1 MSDHRWRQRF
11 VGWLH
16 EHRWELL
23 AGLGLS
29 LLVATLHLWVT
40 TQHPLDRVIWSD
52 LRGSYLDPLGG
63 EADPHLDRLLSL
75 EALRTTPGGPIA
87 RLGAALEA
95 GDRAYPP
102 MSPVSAALWNL
113 LVGQGVVATL
123 LLNLAW
129 LGLLL
134 AALHG
139 MARAVGGARAGWLAT
154 LLALA
159 CPVILGP
166 SRHLHHDLPM
176 LALLACTG
184 WLLLRCVTSAKPGWA
199 LGAALTGGLALL
211 CKWEASAGLLAI
223 GAGGLLLALLSPGR
237 RRTLPA
243 LAGSLVGGL
252 LLAWLYQALV
262 PSHSLTTRPELAF
275 LVDPTELGRSLRLLE
290 PGPSPL
296 DGPPPRP
303 EYSGLGSLVY
313 RCLFYVEAVP
323 AAAVGVLA
331 TIPLLLG
338 LACAA
343 HRSTR
348 RFLAFGLGWGLA
360 AFVIIAVTVDAFC
373 DDRFVHYFLLP
384 WLVLAG
390 AGLARLPWPRLVL
403 GAVGLICA
411 VQAWDMSFAAS
422 PLPATPFMW
431 MERPSV
437 YYPDYRA
444 IALRPGA
451 PFGHTSWIR
460 PEDRVPAPRD
470 AVRGALEDLAAL
482 EPTAVVLSP
491 GCTRLCTAS
500 NLWVMEELLGGGIT
514 GVPMGLDAGLPHRIG
529 TPQARCGDAQRS
541 GVLERV
547 MVPGAVFVMDE
558 AQLGT
563 PPSLAG
569 VDWEQETCGL
579 RQALGQGAQPRILG
593 QRAVSGGT
601 TLYWVGWRA
610 AEAQP

>member
-1 MSDHRWRQRF
+1 MRVPGWRP
-11 VGWLH
+11 WLR

-23 AGLGLS
+23 AALVLGI
-29 LLVATLHLWVT
+29 VVGALHLWVT
-40 TQHPLDRVIWSD
+40 AQHPLDRVIWSD
-52 LRGSYLDPLGG
+52 QQGAYLDPLGG
-63 EADPHLDRLLSL
+63 EADAHLDRLLSL
-75 EALRTTPGGPIA
+75 EALRDTPGGPIA
-87 RLGAALEA
+87 RLAAALEA

-102 MSPVSAALWNL
+102 LSPVTAALWNL
-113 LVGQGVVATL
+113 VVGPGLVATL
-123 LLNLAW
+123 FLNLAW
-129 LGLLL
+129 LGLLV

-139 MARAVGGARAGWLAT
+139 MARTVGGARAGWLAT

-176 LALLACTG
+176 LALLAGTG
-184 WLLLRCVTSAKPGWA
+184 WLLLRMVFTARPAWA
-199 LGAALTGGLALL
+199 LGAVLTGGLALL
-211 CKWEASAGLLAI
+211 CKWEASAALLALGVGVGLLA
-223 GAGGLLLALLSPGR
+223 LVSPGR

-243 LAGSLVGGL
+243 LAGAMVGCI

-275 LVDPTELGRSLRLLE
+275 LMDPSDLGRSLKLLE

-303 EYSGLGSLVY
+303 EYSGLGALLY
-313 RCLFYVEAVP
+313 RCLFYAEAVP

-331 TIPLLLG
+331 TIPMLLG
-338 LACAA
+338 LAGAA

-360 AFVIIAVTVDAFC
+360 AFALIATTVDAFC

-390 AGLARLPWPRLVL
+390 AGLSRLPRPRWVL
-403 GAVGLICA
+403 GVVGAVCLL
-411 VQAWDMSFAAS
+411 QAWDLSFAPS

-444 IALRPGA
+444 IALQPGA
-451 PFGHTSWIR
+451 PFGHTSWLR
-460 PEDRVPAPRD
+460 PEQRVAAPRD
-470 AVRGALEDLAAL
+470 EVRGALEDLAAL
-482 EPTAVVLSP
+482 APAAVVLSP
-491 GCTRLCTAS
+491 GCSRLCTAS
-500 NLWVMEELLGGGIT
+500 NLWAMEDQLGGGVL
-514 GVPMGLDAGLPHRIG
+514 GVPMGLDVGLPHRIG
-529 TPQARCGDAQRS
+529 TPQARCGDAYRN
-541 GVLERV
+541 GTLERV

-563 PPSLAG
+563 PPRLED
-569 VDWEQETCGL
+569 VDWEQETCGE
-579 RQALGQGAQPRILG
+579 RRALGRGARPRFMG
-593 QRAVSGGT
+593 QREVTGG
-601 TLYWVGWRA
+601 TLYWVGWH
-610 AEAQP
+610 AEEDQP

>member
-1 MSDHRWRQRF
+1 VTHPGWR
-11 VGWLH
+11 GWLRT
-16 EHRWELL
+16 HRWELL
-23 AGLGLS
+23 AALGLA
-29 LLVATLHLWVT
+29 LALATLHLWVT
-40 TQHPLDRVIWSD
+40 SQHPLDRVIWSD
-52 LRGSYLDPLGG
+52 QQGAYLDPQGG
-63 EADPHLDRLLSL
+63 EADAHLDRLLSL
-75 EALRTTPGGPIA
+75 EALRGTPGGPVA

-102 MSPVSAALWNL
+102 LSPVTAALWNL
-113 LVGQGVVATL
+113 VVGPGIVATL
-123 LLNLAW
+123 LINIAW

-134 AALHG
+134 GALHG
-139 MARAVGGARAGWLAT
+139 MARAAGGARAGWLAT

-176 LALLACTG
+176 LALLACNG
-184 WLLLRCVTSAKPGWA
+184 WFLLRTVLSARPGWA
-199 LGAALTGGLALL
+199 VGAALAGGLALL
-211 CKWEASAGLLAI
+211 CKWEASAGLLAVSA
-223 GAGGLLLALLSPGR
+223 GAGLLALLSPGR
-237 RRTLPA
+237 KRTLPA
-243 LAGSLVGGL
+243 LAGALVGCVA
-252 LLAWLYQALV
+252 LAWLYQALV

-275 LVDPTELGRSLRLLE
+275 LMDPGELSRSLKLLE

-303 EYSGLGSLVY
+303 EYSGPEALVY
-313 RCLFYVEAVP
+313 RALFYVEAVP

-348 RFLAFGLGWGLA
+348 RFLAFGLGWGMA
-360 AFVIIAVTVDAFC
+360 AFGIIVVTVDAFC

-390 AGLARLPWPRLVL
+390 AGLARLPKPRLVL
-403 GAVGLICA
+403 GAVGVICLL
-411 VQAWDMSFAAS
+411 QAWDMSLSTS

-444 IALRPGA
+444 IALQPGA
-451 PFGHTSWIR
+451 PFGHTSWLR
-460 PEDRVPAPRD
+460 PEQRVPAPQA
-470 AVRGALEDLAAL
+470 AVRGALQDLAAL

-491 GCTRLCTAS
+491 SCERLCTAS
-500 NLWVMEELLGGGIT
+500 NLWVMEDRLAGGIL
-514 GVPMGLDAGLPHRIG
+514 GVPMGLDAGLPHHIG
-529 TPQARCGDAQRS
+529 ALEGRCDDARRS

-547 MVPGAVFVMDE
+547 MVPGVVFVMDE

-563 PPSLAG
+563 PASLAG
-569 VDWEQETCGL
+569 VDWDRETCGEHA
-579 RQALGQGAQPRILG
+579 ALGAGAQPHILG
-593 QRAVSGGT
+593 QRAVPGGS
-601 TLYWVGWRA
+601 LYWVAWREPQA
-610 AEAQP
+610 TAPGAQL